1 MEAKNTLFEIQN
13 GIGILTLNRPE
24 VRNAIDRQMV
34 QEIHEILDSI
44 ESLSD
49 LKVLVICGKG
59 EKAFAAGADIAQLR
73 DRNYWDALQG
83 INSALFQ
90 RIEDCRVPVIAAI
103 QGYALGGGCELALA
117 CDIRI
122 CGKSSKF
129 GQPEVTLGIIP
140 GAGACHRLARLVGL
154 GKAKELVFTGDLIG
168 ADDAYALGLVNYVV
182 EDGQALPE
190 ALKLAQKIAQN
201 GALAVQLAKSTINAI
216 GRPGQDIAFHL
227 ERFGQA
233 ILFDSDEKKKRMTDF
248 LEKKQKK

>member
-1 MEAKNTLFEIQN
+1 MEHPTTLFEIQHN
-13 GIGILTLNRPE
+13 VGILTLNRPE

-34 QEIHEILDSI
+34 QEIHALLDQL
-44 ESLSD
+44 ETRSD
-49 LKVLVICGKG
+49 IQVLVICGKG

-73 DRNYWDALQG
+73 ERTAGDALQG
-83 INSALFQ
+83 INSSLFQ
-90 RIEDCRVPVIAAI
+90 RIEDCRLPVIAAI

-140 GAGACHRLARLVGL
+140 GAGACHRLARLVGI
-154 GKAKELVFTGDLIG
+154 GKAKELILTGDILSAEESHTI
-168 ADDAYALGLVNYVV
+168 GLVNQVV
-182 EDGQALPE
+182 EDGHALSE
-190 ALKLAQKIAQN
+190 ALKIAQKIANN
-201 GALAVQLAKSTINAI
+201 GTLAVQLAKATINAI
-216 GRPGQDIAFHL
+216 GRPNQDIAYHL

-233 ILFDSDEKKKRMTDF
+233 ILFDSEDKKKRMTDF